1 MWESKDQT
9 LDVNYNTDHI
19 WFDGI
24 NGLPVQKPVEIRKWE
39 ESKCHKLVEKTFPRV
54 KADKML
60 TDLSSIALEW
70 AKTYVR
76 QRQTFKLNTKGE
88 NMAPLAFQQ
97 DPDGN
102 YLALAI
108 QLRNA
113 GDASSFLGP
122 YDDGRSI
129 QIEPLDKGES
139 DDGEKDGS
147 PERKPATERTPSAR
161 LKVPATP
168 ANAEEQKFRQQKALI
183 DEWVAD
189 KRHPATETCRHI
201 LELYAQLN
209 DSEFS
214 YVSDLHLVY
223 DEARCFFLQWV
234 LGKEIKE
241 LVNSARISAI
251 QAGNKFTWKHAK
263 AEILRSLTDVTLT
276 ARFLAL
282 ARLRRQQGTTAKLW
296 VSQVMTRKA
305 LLEDTKL
312 DNPITLPES
321 LYLEILVGQM
331 SAQETTVFDGCP
343 AIGDNLSAVNSRG
356 AKRFTLE
363 KIKNSI
369 DACSNPPYFRGVKT
383 PITDLLDLT
392 DPKPAKEKR
401 DQTKTPANKD
411 SQARSN
417 AKTPANT
424 QQSSKPYLA
433 RRPAHEQPAKFPD
446 GLKRPDLEA
455 VVDGNKIASEAQ
467 RQLYDDIKRGNCTR
481 CHKGGHL

>member
-24 NGLPVQKPVEIRKWE
+24 NGLPLQKPADIRKWE
-39 ESKCHKLVEKTFPRV
+39 ESKCHKLVEKHFPRV

-97 DPDGN
+97 DPDGT
-102 YLALAI
+102 YLPLAI

-113 GDASSFLGP
+113 GSLFDP
-122 YDDGRSI
+122 EDEGRSI
-129 QIEPLDKGES
+129 LIEPLDKGE
-139 DDGEKDGS
+139 DEQS
-147 PERKPATERTPSAR
+147 PDTRTRADRTPSSRAM
-161 LKVPATP
+161 ASETP
-168 ANAEEQKFRQQKALI
+168 ANEEARKFRKQREMI
-183 DEWVAD
+183 DDWISD
-189 KRHPATETCRHI
+189 TRHPANDTCRHV
-201 LELYAQLN
+201 LELYVQLN

-241 LVNSARISAI
+241 LVNSARILEI
-251 QAGNKFTWKHAK
+251 QAGNKFTWRHAK
-263 AEILRSLTDVTLT
+263 AEVLRSLTDVTLT

-296 VSQVMTRKA
+296 ISQVMTRKA
-305 LLEDTKL
+305 LLEDVKL
-312 DNPITLPES
+312 DNPIALPES

-331 SAQETTVFDGCP
+331 SAQETTVFENCP
-343 AIGDNLSAVNSRG
+343 AIGDNLSAVSTRG
-356 AKRFTLE
+356 VKKFTLE
-363 KIKNSI
+363 KIKQSI

-383 PITDLLDLT
+383 PITDLLDLS
-392 DPKPAKEKR
+392 DPKPVKEKR
-401 DQTKTPANKD
+401 EQTKPQINKD
-411 SQARSN
+411 PKARTPSQQHEKSHP
-417 AKTPANT
+417 K
-424 QQSSKPYLA
+424 SDKSYLA
-433 RRPAHEQPAKFPD
+433 RRPDHEQPSKFPD
-446 GLKRPDLEA
+446 GQ
-455 VVDGNKIASEAQ
+455 V
-467 RQLYDDIKRGNCTR
+467 
-481 CHKGGHL
+481 